1 MTFDYAFDVNRIRTT
16 LLLVC
21 LTACGCAERNSVRE
35 DIGGG
40 MLLSSL
46 SPDSGRPEHIPADGP
61 SLRGLY
67 RGGWDALVIGVP
79 SYGITVHPTYATQW
93 RQTDATHRQ
102 RNEYPNAS
110 SALEEFGDQT
120 YEQQLEAWAAPFLY
134 FGDFLMIAP
143 RMVMQNPARPVT
155 NDNERYARSPMGVA
169 REAKSKTVRTE
180 SVQKDK

>member
-1 MTFDYAFDVNRIRTT
+1 MIRISTSIA
-16 LLLVC
+16 LLA
-21 LTACGCAERNSVRE
+21 LTSFGCAERNSVRE

-40 MLLSSL
+40 IMLPSL
-46 SPDSGRPEHIPADGP
+46 SPDPGRAEHIPADGP
-61 SLRGLY
+61 SLNGLH
-67 RGGWDALVIGVP
+67 RGGWDSVVIGVP

-120 YEQQLEAWAAPFLY
+120 YEQQLEAWAAPLLY

-143 RMVMQNPARPVT
+143 RMVMKDPTKPVT

-169 REAKSKTVRTE
+169 REAKPKPAR
-180 SVQKDK
+180 KDK